1 MKTRLLPVVLALAL
15 VASVM
20 VFPLASA
27 AQSTTA
33 TLNDSGEYHCTTLEA
48 MDFHT
53 IDLDTRS
60 SIHIAAR
67 ENKLHY
73 STTAQNL
80 GEVENLLG
88 ISLAKNDAF
97 EALRSQK
104 DGGVKFYWLT
114 STAITKSVYT
124 QTRLLN
130 WRSVTLQVT
139 TLWREDAS
147 YSVAFPCYFSDYTV
161 ENGTYT
167 SPNGIEFQTVK
178 HWDTNGKLV
187 GLCGFF
193 NDGAI
198 IYKLS
203 QYGTSENPLSQEEF
217 FALLD
222 GFTLA

>member
-1 MKTRLLPVVLALAL
+1 MKTKLLPVVLALAL
-15 VASVM
+15 SASVM

-27 AQSTTA
+27 AQSSVA
-33 TLNDSGEYHCTTLEA
+33 TLNDSGEYRCTTLDT

-53 IDLDTRS
+53 IDPDTRS
-60 SIHIAAR
+60 SIHTAAR

-73 STTAQNL
+73 SVTAQNL

-97 EALRSQK
+97 DALRSES
-104 DGGVKFYWLT
+104 DGTLCFYWLNST
-114 STAITKSVYT
+114 SITKSVYT

-147 YSVAFPCYFSDYTV
+147 YSVAFPCYSSDYTV

-178 HWDTNGKLV
+178 HWDANGNLV

-193 NDGAI
+193 NDGAS

-217 FALLD
+217 LALLD
-222 GFTLA
+222 GFTLT